1 MSTLIGF
8 LEKLGQD
15 AALRAASGSDLESV
29 LRGAGIEDEARTA
42 ILMEDWRKLE
52 SLLGAQQHICCA
64 IHRPDDDDDD
74 EEEKPEKADQQCTAS
89 G

>member
-1 MSTLIGF
+1 MSTVIGF

-15 AALRAASGSDLESV
+15 ASLRASSVTDLEAS
-29 LRGAGIEDEARTA
+29 LKDAGIEDEARTA

-52 SLLGAQQHICCA
+52 SLLGAQPHICCA

-74 EEEKPEKADQQCTAS
+74 GEEEPPKPKAIDLDVN
-89 G
+89 